1 MSDGEQ
7 DTHAKAKLS
16 DFPWSQI
23 AADMRQGWRYL
34 WWRTSS
40 AFRALALR
48 VLPEKWQSAVLS
60 PEPAAAPQQQGED
73 AGDAPVPTPQ
83 GWAISEQE
91 REELYYARDAEAAL
105 RDAPS
110 QRAFGFVTIMFT
122 LVFLLIGWAYFADLE
137 EVTRGEGRVIP
148 SSKAQLIQSLEG
160 GIVEA
165 LLVREGEKVSKDQVL
180 LRIDDTGF
188 SSDLGELNAKELS
201 LRAQIARLKFE
212 SGEEGSRADTI
223 EFPKKLAERAPQ
235 IVENEKGLFQ
245 IRKSSLANQQN
256 VLEERLEQRN
266 QELARLRADET
277 GFARS
282 LDIATQRHD
291 RFAQAEQKGALSV
304 TRVLE
309 VEQQKADLSRQLEA
323 TRKSIAGAE
332 SAVKEAKRM
341 LQEQVLSFR
350 QTAHTE
356 LNTKLAE
363 LAIVEQSLTA
373 ATDRVNRADI
383 RSPVDGIVNKLHV
396 NTIGGVV
403 RAGESMVEITPMED
417 NLFVEV
423 RVQPKDI
430 AFIRPGLPALVKVSA
445 YDFTIYGGLD
455 GKVEVISSDSIVD
468 DASKES
474 YYLVTVKT
482 DQSSLRKGNES
493 LPIIPGMVATVDIIT
508 GEKSVLE
515 YLLKPIVKAQQ
526 EALRER

>member
-1 MSDGEQ
+1 MSDSEQ
-7 DTHAKAKLS
+7 SAPAKAKLS

-23 AADMRQGWRYL
+23 AADMRQGGRFI
-34 WWRTSS
+34 WWRLSS
-40 AFRALALR
+40 ALRALAR
-48 VLPEKWQSAVLS
+48 RILPEKWQGALFG
-60 PEPAAAPQQQGED
+60 PEPAAEARQGGGSATDE
-73 AGDAPVPTPQ
+73 PVATPQ
-83 GWAISEQE
+83 GWAITEEE
-91 REELYYARDAEAAL
+91 REELYYASDAEAAL

-110 QRAFGFVTIMFT
+110 QRSFGFVTIMFA
-122 LVFLLIGWAYFADLE
+122 LVFLLIGWAYFAELE
-137 EVTRGEGRVIP
+137 EVTRGDGRVIP

-160 GIVEA
+160 GIVKA
-165 LLVREGEKVSKDQVL
+165 LLVKEGQNVSKDQVL

-188 SSDLGELNAKELS
+188 SSDLGELSAKELS
-201 LRAQIARLKFE
+201 LKAQIARLKFE
-212 SGEEGSRADTI
+212 SGEKAADSATI
-223 EFPKKLAERAPQ
+223 DFPKDLVERAPQ

-266 QELARLRADET
+266 QELARLHADET

-282 LDIATQRHD
+282 LEIATQRHA
-291 RFAQAEQKGALSV
+291 RFAQAEEKGALSV

-309 VEQQKADLSRQLEA
+309 VEQQKAELSRQLAA

-350 QTAHTE
+350 QTTHTE
-356 LNTKLAE
+356 LNTKLSE
-363 LAIVEQSLTA
+363 LAIVEQSLMA
-373 ATDRVNRADI
+373 AKDRVNRADI

-423 RVQPKDI
+423 RIQPKDI

-455 GKVEVISSDSIVD
+455 GKVEVISSNSLVD

-482 DQSSLRKGNES
+482 NQSSLRKGKES

-515 YLLKPIVKAQQ
+515 YLLKPIVKAKH
-526 EALRER
+526 EAMRER